1 MSEGQ
6 RRLQEAF
13 EKAKERDALDAA
25 LPFSTNL
32 PSSSTANTLHPEHD
46 EENKQSVLLR
56 ICIASDFMLI
66 RSIF

>member
-13 EKAKERDALDAA
+13 EKAKEHDVLDAA

-32 PSSSTANTLHPEHD
+32 PSSSTAITLDPEND
-46 EENKQSVLLR
+46 EENKQLVYL
-56 ICIASDFMLI
+56 
-66 RSIF
+66 